1 MSSNIFSIDR
11 RRFKRAFIASFVFMM
26 KPLSYFL
33 LLVMLMVIFT
43 GCKKPQALRYI
54 DFQNFRVSEFTK
66 GRSDLSADLKFF
78 NPNPYQLR
86 LKWAEMNFYVND
98 QYFGHSV
105 LDTLMVI
112 PKADTFLIPVAIKEV
127 ELKKVLLNGLGAL
140 LTKEYTIKLD
150 GEAKIGKAGIYF
162 TFPLHYEGKQRLDLF
177 R

>member
-1 MSSNIFSIDR
+1 MHGRCSE
-11 RRFKRAFIASFVFMM
+11 KAFITSFVCMK

-33 LLVMLMVIFT
+33 LLVTSIGIST
-43 GCKKPQALRYI
+43 GCKKPQSLRYV
-54 DFQNFRVSEFTK
+54 DFQNFRVSELTK
-66 GRSDLSADLKFF
+66 GKSDLSADLKFF
-78 NPNPYQLR
+78 NPNPYQLK

-98 QYFGHSV
+98 QYFGRSV

-140 LTKEYTIKLD
+140 LTKEYAIKLD